1 MRKLLIALV
10 LLAAPVQAQTSLL
23 EPLTKLRASYPP
35 RMTPEQVGE
44 LLNRVAWEHRA
55 DGWGLLRKG
64 SGTRCPVPHGGEASC
79 DILIHGPSVT
89 HFDVLAD
96 AEGVA
101 TPVWRDVGPC
111 VLGPGSG
118 CAMANFL
125 APVAPSD
132 SPQPIP
138 EPPVHSPQPIDL
150 SPVYAQ
156 IDWLKAAIE
165 SQRTEIADLREY
177 AGTLRD
183 LIHGQTQATETLAL
197 RMQLLESRPIFTGCR
212 TSWFGMRLSCSL
224 VP

>member
-10 LLAAPVQAQTSLL
+10 LLAAPVQAQTLL
-23 EPLTKLRASYPP
+23 EPMTKLRASYPP
-35 RMTPEQVGE
+35 TVTRAQVGE
-44 LLNRVAWEHRA
+44 MLNQIAWAHRA
-55 DGWGLLRKG
+55 DGWGLLKKTG
-64 SGTRCPVPHGGEASC
+64 GNRCPAPHGVDVSC
-79 DILIHGPSVT
+79 DILIHAPSGK

-96 AEGVA
+96 SEGVA

-118 CAMANFL
+118 CDMANFL
-125 APVAPSD
+125 APIAPAN

-138 EPPVHSPQPIDL
+138 EPPADSPQPIDL
-150 SPVYAQ
+150 SAVYAQ

-165 SQRTEIADLREY
+165 SQRAEIAALRDY

-183 LIHGQTQATETLAL
+183 MIHGQTQATETLAL
-197 RMQLLESRPIFTGCR
+197 RMQLLESRPIFTGCS
-212 TSWFGMRLSCSL
+212 TSWFGLRLSCSL